1 MVKLQTSWGVPH
13 ITGRMPSG
21 SGHPTHYRYDAIRQW
36 TAHTLQVR
44 YSIRQWES
52 HRRHGASHTLQ
63 VGYHQAVRK
72 PRMSPAP
79 FLAALSAISLPER
92 QTCDG
97 THWKRTSV
105 PRVTSWCLTVT
116 ICTSGIRSEGREYR
130 PGVATS
136 NLSTV
141 KLKQRVRKRT
151 AVKLL
156 NSTRG

>member
-1 MVKLQTSWGVPH
+1 
-13 ITGRMPSG
+13 
-21 SGHPTHYRYDAIRQW
+21 
-36 TAHTLQVR
+36 
-44 YSIRQWES
+44 
-52 HRRHGASHTLQ
+52 
-63 VGYHQAVRK
+63 
-72 PRMSPAP
+72 MSPAP

-136 NLSTV
+136 NLST
-141 KLKQRVRKRT
+141 RSRSAVRMATSSAVHKEREGKEKDF
-151 AVKLL
+151 VKLL
-156 NSTRG
+156 NKG